1 MIDYSKTY
9 KWAKGIAYGLLGAFL
24 GVFILLCVAVG
35 VKNKTIK
42 KLKANQMDQTEL
54 VLKANARA
62 DSLAKLECVT
72 VNTTIVMNNKGLV
85 NVNQTNQISR
95 TVAEYTRGEVL
106 LALDSLQKINKT
118 E

>member
-1 MIDYSKTY
+1 MMIAINN
-9 KWAKGIAYGLLGAFL
+9 KWLKSAIYAFVGAFI
-24 GVFILLCVAVG
+24 GVFILLCVAVSA
-35 VKNKTIK
+35 KNKTIK
-42 KLKANQMDQTEL
+42 TLKANQIDQTEL

-62 DSLAKLECVT
+62 DSLARLECVT

-106 LALDSLQKINKT
+106 LALDSLNKVNKAD
-118 E
+118 